1 MQENNANARRRL
13 RGGAEV
19 CLCGGR
25 AQTTIKGQGPF
36 TVGTVFP
43 KQEKNP
49 AENMFLCRERQKQRE
64 RERKETKA
72 REEDAVEKK

>member
-1 MQENNANARRRL
+1 MQENDANARRRL
-13 RGGAEV
+13 RGGVEV

-36 TVGTVFP
+36 AFGTEFP

-49 AENMFLCRERQKQRE
+49 TENMLEK
-64 RERKETKA
+64 ERKEG
-72 REEDAVEKK
+72 REGKRREKEDVVEKKKKT